1 MGSVSLILLLIC
13 GLLFSGMAIGMGKL
27 LSIKKYNPEKGQ
39 AYECGIETQGTT
51 WVQFKVGY
59 YLFSLV
65 FLIFDVE
72 IIFMYPWAVV
82 FKEIGMV
89 AFVEI
94 IFFTMF
100 LFLGLLYAYKKKALT
115 WM

>member
-1 MGSVSLILLLIC
+1 MGAVSLILLLLC
-13 GLLFSGMAIGMGKL
+13 GLVFAGLAIGLGKI
-27 LSIKKYNPEKGQ
+27 LSVKRYNLEKGQ
-39 AYECGIETQGTT
+39 AYECGVETQGTT
-51 WVQFKVGY
+51 WVQVNVGY

-72 IIFMYPWAVV
+72 IVFMYPWAVV
-82 FKEIGMV
+82 LKDIGLV

-94 IFFTMF
+94 LIFTVI
-100 LFLGLLYAYKKKALT
+100 LFLGLLYAHKKKALA

>member
-1 MGSVSLILLLIC
+1 MGNVAIILLMFC
-13 GLLFSGMAIGMGKL
+13 GLLFAGMAIGFGKL
-27 LSIKKYNPEKGQ
+27 LSTKKYNPEKFE
-39 AYECGIETQGTT
+39 AYECGIQTQGTT
-51 WVQFKVGY
+51 WIQFNVGY

-72 IIFMYPWAVV
+72 IVFMYPWAVA
-82 FKEIGMV
+82 FKEIGLV
-89 AFVEI
+89 AFIEI
-94 IFFTMF
+94 LFFSLF

>member
-1 MGSVSLILLLIC
+1 MGSVSLILLLFC
-13 GLLFSGMAIGMGKL
+13 GIAFAGMAIGFGKL
-27 LSIKKYNPEKGQ
+27 LSTKTYNPEKGQ

-59 YLFSLV
+59 YLFALV

-82 FKEIGMV
+82 FKEMGMI

-94 IFFTMF
+94 IFFTLF